1 MQTPPSPP
9 PLVDKA
15 AIRRRIERLDAPAD
29 IKVLLEKL
37 LEATLV
43 VGDRVIQAGS
53 KILGVIFDFAKAY
66 PSIALGV
73 AAALVIS
80 FLVHSI
86 PGLGPI
92 LSPFLTPILL
102 ILGIGLG
109 TLNEMM
115 DVSMKVKMAGVEAQF
130 RNSGMR

>member
-1 MQTPPSPP
+1 MQTPPSPT

-37 LEATLV
+37 FEATLV
-43 VGDRVIQAGS
+43 VGDKIIQVGS
-53 KILGVIFDFAKAY
+53 RILDVIFDFAKAY

-102 ILGIGLG
+102 ILGIGFG
-109 TLNEMM
+109 ALNEMM

-130 RNSGMR
+130 RSFGMR

>member
-1 MQTPPSPP
+1 MQPLHNPS

-15 AIRRRIERLDAPAD
+15 AVKRRIERLDAPAD

-37 LEATLV
+37 LDATLI
-43 VGDRVIQAGS
+43 VGDKIIQVGS
-53 KILGVIFDFAKAY
+53 KILEVVFDFAKAY

-80 FLVHSI
+80 WLVHAI
-86 PGLGPI
+86 PGLGPL
-92 LSPFLTPILL
+92 LSPILTPILL

-130 RNSGMR
+130 RTFGMR